1 MFEALIAIS
10 LYISFVDI
18 QKHRIANRALLIALL
33 ILLPLATQLKSEIH
47 PMSALLVLLCTPLA
61 LKVGIGAGDIKL
73 LSLLSFF
80 FIPLTWQVGAR
91 FLFAFSLI
99 ALALLAYQ
107 LGRFRSFAGSV
118 ALAPAIC
125 GAVIWCAR

>member
-18 QKHRIANRALLIALL
+18 QRHRIANRALLIALL
-33 ILLPLATQLKSEIH
+33 ILLPLAAQLKSEIH

-91 FLFAFSLI
+91 FLLSFSLI

-107 LGRFRSFAGSV
+107 LGRFRSLSGSV